1 VGHYHDVSREL
12 SAAGRELRSRIPE
25 VYATYAESSKAAMT
39 GDGELDAVTKE
50 LLAMVIGVASH
61 CDGCYISHARKLARL
76 GASEQQVAEALG
88 VAIFM
93 MGGPGT
99 VYGARAFEAFREFR
113 PAQEQ
118 QVQ

>member
-1 VGHYHDVSREL
+1 MGHYHDVSREL
-12 SAAGRELRSRIPE
+12 SAAGRDLRSRIPD
-25 VYATYAESSKAAMT
+25 VYATYAESSNAAMGT
-39 GDGELDAVTKE
+39 EGVLDSITKE
-50 LLAMVIGVASH
+50 LLAFVIGVASH

-99 VYGARAFEAFREFR
+99 VYGARAFEAFLEFR
-113 PAQEQ
+113 PAQKQ

>member
-1 VGHYHDVSREL
+1 MGHYHDVSREL
-12 SAAGRELRSRIPE
+12 SAAGRDLRSRIPD
-25 VYATYAESSKAAMT
+25 VYATYAESSNAAMGT
-39 GDGELDAVTKE
+39 EGVLDSITKE
-50 LLAMVIGVASH
+50 LLAFVIGVASH
-61 CDGCYISHARKLARL
+61 CDGCYISHARKLAHL

-99 VYGARAFEAFREFR
+99 VYGARAFEAFLEFR
-113 PAQEQ
+113 PAQKQ